1 MNRRNVFGLSAISA
15 LGLAMLPGSADAQQK
30 TLKEQ
35 IVGAWSVVSWE
46 QTRPDGHKDQAFGAS
61 PNGINSFDSSG
72 RFSLIILRRDLPK
85 VAANDRMKPTPE
97 EALAIAKGAI
107 AYFGTYTVDEADK
120 SISLNLEGTSYAN
133 QLELPQR
140 RIVTTISADELKY
153 RNPTSA
159 SGGQIEVALKRVK

>member
-1 MNRRNVFGLSAISA
+1 MNRRNIFSLSAISA
-15 LGLAMLPGSADAQQK
+15 VGLAMLPGSADAQQK
-30 TLKEQ
+30 ALKEQ
-35 IVGAWSVVSWE
+35 IVGTWSVVSWE
-46 QTRPDGHKDQAFGAS
+46 QTLPDGHKDQAFGAS

-107 AYFGTYTVDEADK
+107 AYFGTYSVDEADK

-133 QLELPQR
+133 QLGLPQR
-140 RIVTTISADELKY
+140 RIVPIISADELKY
-153 RNPTSA
+153 RNPTST
-159 SGGQIEVALKRVK
+159 SGGQIEVSLKRVK